1 MNNILAGHCSFLI
14 SEQHPM
20 SEFERIIELLEKIL
34 KNQQTALDRSD
45 CDQSAL
51 CSNDVKS
58 SPENDNPRNWLS
70 PEETMKIL
78 GVCVRTLYTLRINKT
93 LTCTRIGNQ
102 YRYFAPDLFKIRNFH
117 LK

>member
-1 MNNILAGHCSFLI
+1 
-14 SEQHPM
+14 M
-20 SEFERIIELLEKIL
+20 SELERIIELLEQIV
-34 KNQQTALDRSD
+34 KNQQAALDGSA
-45 CDQSAL
+45 CVQSVL
-51 CSNDVKS
+51 CSKEVQRP
-58 SPENDNPRNWLS
+58 PEADDPRNWLS

-78 GVCVRTLYTLRINKT
+78 GVCVRTLYALRVNKK

>member
-1 MNNILAGHCSFLI
+1 
-14 SEQHPM
+14 M

-34 KNQQTALDRSD
+34 KNQQTALGRLD
-45 CDQSAL
+45 CDQSVL
-51 CSNDVKS
+51 CSKEVKRT
-58 SPENDNPRNWLS
+58 PETDDPGNWLS

-78 GVCVRTLYTLRINKT
+78 GVCVRTLYSLRVNKT
-93 LTCTRIGNQ
+93 LTCARIGNQ

>member
-1 MNNILAGHCSFLI
+1 MPEL
-14 SEQHPM
+14 
-20 SEFERIIELLEKIL
+20 ERIIELLEKIL
-34 KNQQTALDRSD
+34 QNQQTALDRSA
-45 CDQSAL
+45 CGQSLL
-51 CSNDVKS
+51 CSKEVVRP
-58 SPENDNPRNWLS
+58 PETDDPRNWLS

-78 GVCVRTLYTLRINKT
+78 GVCVRTLYTLRVNKT